1 MNGLNG
7 ATDRMFQWRNATR
20 QGKDAT
26 SRAPGMQQNV
36 AIAMGGE
43 MSNATGIDAEHF
55 RRPFLVLLRE
65 IFVGGTERDFV
76 LDGGTSLAETLSDI
90 SAEEASQRVST
101 QTASVAAQVN
111 HLCVYVEAIISGDP
125 GRRVDWD
132 ATWNDA
138 ATVNDAEWIA
148 LVARARENFEKMD
161 TFCATFEGWD
171 EPFIGGAMAILAH
184 TMYHLGEIRT
194 GIGVVRERRTA
205 D

>member
-1 MNGLNG
+1 
-7 ATDRMFQWRNATR
+7 
-20 QGKDAT
+20 
-26 SRAPGMQQNV
+26 
-36 AIAMGGE
+36 

-132 ATWNDA
+132 ASWNDA
-138 ATVNDAEWIA
+138 ATVNDAEWTA

-171 EPFIGGAMAILAH
+171 EPFIGGAMAIMAH

>member
-1 MNGLNG
+1 
-7 ATDRMFQWRNATR
+7 
-20 QGKDAT
+20 
-26 SRAPGMQQNV
+26 
-36 AIAMGGE
+36 
-43 MSNATGIDAEHF
+43 MSNAAGIDAEHF
-55 RRPFLVLLRE
+55 RRPFLVLLKE

-132 ATWNDA
+132 ASWTDA
-138 ATVNDAEWIA
+138 ATVNDAEWTA
-148 LVARARENFEKMD
+148 LVARARENFDKMD
-161 TFCATFEGWD
+161 TFCTTFEGWD
-171 EPFIGGAMAILAH
+171 EPFLGGAMAILAH

-194 GIGVVRERRTA
+194 GIGVVRERRTTG
-205 D
+205 

>member
-1 MNGLNG
+1 MNGSNG
-7 ATDRMFQWRNATR
+7 ATDRTFQWRNATR
-20 QGKDAT
+20 QGKDAP
-26 SRAPGMQQNV
+26 SRAPGMQQKV
-36 AIAMGGE
+36 KIAMGGE

-90 SAEEASQRVST
+90 SAVEASQRVST

-132 ATWNDA
+132 ASWTDA
-138 ATVNDAEWIA
+138 ATVNDAEWTA

-171 EPFIGGAMAILAH
+171 EPFIGGAMAIMAH

-205 D
+205 I

>member
-90 SAEEASQRVST
+90 SAVEASQRVST

-171 EPFIGGAMAILAH
+171 EPFVGGAMAILAH